1 MCKNGFVKQKF
12 VSAMVFFR
20 YNVLN
25 VNPLKCVS
33 MSNQECKIRSEIIN
47 VNSNEPLFYRY
58 SILANKCS
66 GICNN
71 INDSYTK
78 LYVPDVVKNL
88 NVRVFII

>member
-1 MCKNGFVKQKF
+1 MFRFVKPKF
-12 VSAMVFFR
+12 VSAMVFFS

-25 VNPLKCVS
+25 VTPLKCVS
-33 MSNQECKIRSEIIN
+33 MSNQECKIRLEIIN
-47 VNSNEPLFYRY
+47 INSNEPIFYRY
-58 SILANKCS
+58 SIFANKRS

-78 LYVPDVVKNL
+78 LYVPDVVKNM

>member
-1 MCKNGFVKQKF
+1 MFRFVKQKF
-12 VSAMVFFR
+12 FSAMVFFS

-33 MSNQECKIRSEIIN
+33 MSNQECKIILEIIN
-47 VNSNEPLFYRY
+47 INSNEPIFYRY
-58 SILANKCS
+58 SIFANKCS

-78 LYVPDVVKNL
+78 LYVPDVVKNM

>member
-1 MCKNGFVKQKF
+1 MFRFVKQKF

-33 MSNQECKIRSEIIN
+33 MSNQECKIRLEIIN

-71 INDSYTK
+71 INDSCIK
-78 LYVPDVVKNL
+78 LYVPDVVKNM